1 MNGRFP
7 ARRLLLPLAIL
18 VALFQSGILLHVVTS
33 RAAVLRDGAEILL
46 KTAPV
51 DPRDLLRGDYVVL
64 NYDIG
69 QVPAALVKGDWPA
82 ERARHA
88 IWVRLEAGP
97 DGFWTAREA
106 SFTVLSARQGSVVLK
121 GATGRFLP
129 GRGEG
134 AIGVT
139 YGIERYYVPE
149 GEGHAIEAARNDGRI
164 AIAARVSEE
173 GVAHIRALMQDGR
186 PLYEEPLY

>member
-7 ARRLLLPLAIL
+7 ARRLLLPLAIV

-69 QVPAALVKGDWPA
+69 QVPAALVQGAWPE

-88 IWVRLEAGP
+88 LWVRLEAGA
-97 DGFWTAREA
+97 DGFWTVREA
-106 SFTVLSARQGSVVLK
+106 SFAVLPARQGSVVVK
-121 GATGRFLP
+121 GVTGRFLP
-129 GRGEG
+129 RASDGTV
-134 AIGVT
+134 GVS

-164 AIAARVSEE
+164 AIAARVSAE
-173 GVAHIRALMQDGR
+173 GVAHIRALMEDGR